1 MVLAGWWSTALGWVL
16 IEEKESKRCAQHT
29 LEVPEFQRRGPSMQ
43 RTPITRRQFIERT
56 AAVAGGL
63 LLSPLAGRMVRGE
76 GRRTAVD
83 QVPLG
88 KTGLKIC
95 RLGIGCGTNSGR
107 VQQELGQEGF
117 NRLVRYAYD
126 QGITFIDIAR
136 SYRTHGMLKEAIQGL
151 PREKLFIQTKMGG
164 SPDKPLE
171 EIDKYRQTYGVDYL
185 DSLLVHCSMTSNWD
199 EERKRIMDA
208 MQEAKEK
215 KLIRAHGVSCHSL
228 PALTRA
234 AELDWVDVNLV
245 RVNPQ
250 GSHMDTA
257 DAKSWNAESNQTHVQ
272 PVVEQIRRM
281 HEKGHGIIGM
291 KIMGEGDFTN
301 PEDRE
306 KSIRFAM
313 QPDFLDCVTI
323 GFKSPAE
330 VDEAIKRINSA
341 LAAKA

>member
-1 MVLAGWWSTALGWVL
+1 MVRN
-16 IEEKESKRCAQHT
+16 E
-29 LEVPEFQRRGPSMQ
+29 
-43 RTPITRRQFIERT
+43 ITRRQFIEKT
-56 AAVAGGL
+56 AAVAGGVL
-63 LLSPLAGRMVRGE
+63 LAPLAGRMVRGE
-76 GRRTAVD
+76 GKKTALD

-88 KTGLKIC
+88 KTGLRIC

-136 SYRTHGMLKEAIQGL
+136 SYRTHDMLKEAIKGL

-164 SPDKPLE
+164 NPDKPLE

-185 DSLLVHCSMTSNWD
+185 DCLLVHCTITSNWD
-199 EERKRIMDA
+199 DERKRVMDA
-208 MQEAKEK
+208 MQEAKDK
-215 KLIRAHGVSCHSL
+215 KLIRVHGVSCHSL

-250 GSHMDTA
+250 GAHMDTS
-257 DAKSWNAESNQTHVQ
+257 DVRSWNAQSNATHVPGVMGQ
-272 PVVEQIRRM
+272 LKRMREQ
-281 HEKGHGIIGM
+281 GHGIIGM

-313 QPDFLDCVTI
+313 QPGLLDCVTI
-323 GFKSPAE
+323 GFKSTAE
-330 VDEAIKRINSA
+330 IDEAIQRINSA
-341 LAAKA
+341 LAEKA